1 MKTINQEG
9 FAFDSYDKAEGG
21 LHGFKVEW
29 LHPLKVFRG
38 ISQQLPYNTSPRPLH
53 LHN

>member
-21 LHGFKVEW
+21 LFGSKVEW
-29 LHPLKVFRG
+29 LHPLKVLGG
-38 ISQQLPYNTSPRPLH
+38 IS
-53 LHN
+53 